1 MDPAREIRHV
11 SRLLGLIPPAAA
23 DKLDPGMRTV
33 RYVSIRKE
41 ADKTKSYNT
50 KQESMD
56 EGKGTRIAQHSISR
70 SPESVTAI

>member
-1 MDPAREIRHV
+1 MPLRAGQWEQYGPCL
-11 SRLLGLIPPAAA
+11 SGLIPPAAA

-56 EGKGTRIAQHSISR
+56 KGKGT
-70 SPESVTAI
+70 